1 MATKRNA
8 ALEALLAVRPQAAA
22 VTVTEVPAAAP
33 EKPSRPVAK
42 VMLYLPP
49 KVARKFKE
57 IAFIE
62 DRKAHDVYLDALDLY
77 LRQQGHGGRGLGGAG
92 DGAWLPLFFLFFPF
106 LHTHLLHRDTRESAV
121 GRCG

>member
-1 MATKRNA
+1 MGAKRNA
-8 ALEALLAVRPQAAA
+8 ALEALLATRA
-22 VTVTEVPAAAP
+22 PAPAP
-33 EKPSRPVAK
+33 ADTPPAPDKPGRAVAK

-77 LRQQGHGGRGLGGAG
+77 LRQQGHGGLKQVI
-92 DGAWLPLFFLFFPF
+92 
-106 LHTHLLHRDTRESAV
+106 ES
-121 GRCG
+121 